1 MVWIN
6 NEHKHENLLPE
17 SPSICLYIAR
27 STIYAGQNKTRR
39 AHRCQIWTWLLA
51 GVLVHP
57 LASHYLCTSHSC
69 LIQNYMKIT
78 IGNQVKNNFQLL
90 TLAIENLPLWCHE
103 DLCMVMAHGGA
114 VFPSK
119 VVDVVPL
126 LVG

>member
-6 NEHKHENLLPE
+6 NEYKHENLLPE

-51 GVLVHP
+51 GLLVHP

-78 IGNQVKNNFQLL
+78 IANQVKNNFRLL
-90 TLAIENLPLWCHE
+90 TLAI
-103 DLCMVMAHGGA
+103 
-114 VFPSK
+114 
-119 VVDVVPL
+119 
-126 LVG
+126 